1 VRSCFR
7 RYVWKCVRDQN
18 ALMTQLGRVL
28 SSVAFFEVLEWTAE
42 DPDNQ
47 PMHPIWRLREGASWG
62 WLVLWAQDP
71 E

>member
-1 VRSCFR
+1 VCICFR

-42 DPDNQ
+42 DQDKQ

-62 WLVLWAQDP
+62 WLVLWA
-71 E
+71 